1 MDPSGEVQLAMGA
14 LFESGHVVDVII
26 GLVVVEG
33 LVLALF
39 YQRRHRGI
47 SLGDLWPNLLSG
59 AGLLMALRAA
69 LTGSSWQAI
78 APWLIVALA
87 AHLIDLRRR
96 WRSQ

>member
-1 MDPSGEVQLAMGA
+1 MHPSGEIQLVMGA

-33 LVLALF
+33 LFLAFL
-39 YQRRHRGI
+39 YRRWHRGI
-47 SLGDLWPNLLSG
+47 PLGDLWPNLLAG

-69 LTGSSWQAI
+69 LAGSAWQAI

-87 AHLIDLRRR
+87 AHLVDLRQR
-96 WRSQ
+96 WRS